1 MLVRLLSQVCREGNT
16 MNSITCPGE
25 KELAACEKCQKF
37 TQVTWNY
44 GPVTFEEL
52 VVEQVMRATCDTCGE
67 VVGTAHQ
74 SSYLFK
80 KALRQQRQH
89 RTTIR
94 LPQELRDY
102 LSLQLD
108 RAGASVFQPE
118 IFLRALLAAC
128 RGCEET
134 IGQALRTI
142 EDPVLLRPCSEVL
155 TLTLRTPLK
164 QTLTKLH
171 ENSGVPGVSELIRR
185 LLVLSDTE
193 EFYPKLKEETD
204 RVMLAMAG

>member
-1 MLVRLLSQVCREGNT
+1 MK
-16 MNSITCPGE
+16 SITCPGE
-25 KELAACEKCQKF
+25 KELAACETCQKF
-37 TQVTWNY
+37 TQATWDY
-44 GPVTFEEL
+44 GSVTFEEL
-52 VVEQVMRATCDTCGE
+52 VVEQIMRATCDTCGSI
-67 VVGTAHQ
+67 VGTAHQ

-128 RGCEET
+128 RGCEE
-134 IGQALRTI
+134 IVGKALQAI

-164 QTLTKLH
+164 NTLTQLH
-171 ENSGVPGVSELIRR
+171 EHSGIAGVSELLRR
-185 LLVLSDTE
+185 LLVLSDME
-193 EFYPKLKEETD
+193 EFYPKLKEETE